1 MRCSGEGPRSK
12 AVGWWIIFGATG
24 RKKLTGEAWP
34 QWRGSTARKR
44 RRQAGVGVTGWVR
57 AFGEEI
63 LSGAVLVVWST
74 QPKRGWSRLSV
85 TAHVER
91 GGAE

>member
-1 MRCSGEGPRSK
+1 
-12 AVGWWIIFGATG
+12 
-24 RKKLTGEAWP
+24 
-34 QWRGSTARKR
+34 
-44 RRQAGVGVTGWVR
+44 
-57 AFGEEI
+57 
-63 LSGAVLVVWST
+63 VLVVWST